1 MDNTKKEKRN
11 RLSTASHFK
20 VCMILKV
27 LDDKSLINLGAA
39 LGLSY
44 SNLTRMKSLPDE
56 MVNAWLNEADN
67 VTQTSGIPCSTSLS
81 TALEAIGHGGV
92 ASKVKTAGTC
102 KEIFKIKVLSFPMLQ
117 LARWT
122 GRGVHLGEQH
132 RLHIFTYDCRS

>member
-39 LGLSY
+39 LGLPY

-67 VTQTSGIPCSTSLS
+67 VTQSSGIPCSTSLS
-81 TALEAIGHGGV
+81 TALKAIGQSGV
-92 ASKVKTAGTC
+92 ASKVKTAG
-102 KEIFKIKVLSFPMLQ
+102 KNNRVSS
-117 LARWT
+117 T
-122 GRGVHLGEQH
+122 GG
-132 RLHIFTYDCRS
+132 CRVEPTSPQGHSLW